1 MRWFTSVSVGVFAS
15 AASLFWAPMAYAC
28 PLCFASAGPGVVHA
42 YLVSAFFM
50 IGLAWAVIGGIW
62 LYAAR
67 MHSQSV
73 QPEDST
79 VNAKVSRSIR
89 GVDGDFDRRIAA
101 GEIVPE
107 EARGKS

>member
-1 MRWFTSVSVGVFAS
+1 MRWFTSVSVGVSAT

-28 PLCFASAGPGVVHA
+28 PLCFASSGPGVLRA

-67 MHSQSV
+67 MYSEAAEPEMQPLALKLLGFGMPLLISTARR
-73 QPEDST
+73 QPE
-79 VNAKVSRSIR
+79 N
-89 GVDGDFDRRIAA
+89 
-101 GEIVPE
+101 
-107 EARGKS
+107 